1 MIKLPNLWDRLTID
15 PSKLATIAKD
25 WSEGK
30 VPDLPYVIIGQE
42 TAKSALG
49 AKLSMM
55 DGNRMVNSIIQAN
68 YGDGKT
74 NIVKYLKLYFE
85 LHSELRV
92 EMLYCRANPDQT
104 DLCLFLLQ
112 HLQFAL
118 LEKIEGEI
126 IRLKATDNYDYTV
139 LVSDF
144 DDDFAAIKEYT
155 AKLFDTS
162 TDTETLRELLY
173 MGTGRLYSKGVFS
186 KYGLQQLTDFNRREV
201 LVLFLNILAS
211 AGIYVLFAIDEL
223 EKIRDKS
230 PKRMAHFFTSYREL
244 IDLFSKIRG
253 HYLISCITKG
263 VEINLLSPPFYS
275 RVERDIIT
283 LQPLTSKEDITE
295 LVELISSLNGI
306 KIEQSIVNDV
316 VSKLLRKKKVIG
328 SNRSLLQE
336 ISAILLKQD
345 ETSLDNSNL
354 MMVKSALKPL
364 YDETKQKLESEGG
377 LDNLSRA
384 FFDPLEYYLVAKGFD
399 TKDTI
404 LRRDYQAFIDPL
416 SNRTYF
422 FLFTDKNKVADRI
435 EYFMDAKGYDKFVIF
450 ATPKMELSYAE
461 LNCPNVDVKI
471 VEYDPEELFILL
483 NMFKWNFDQQNSISK
498 LIDDL
503 TQYVFE

>member
-186 KYGLQQLTDFNRREV
+186 K
-201 LVLFLNILAS
+201 
-211 AGIYVLFAIDEL
+211 
-223 EKIRDKS
+223 
-230 PKRMAHFFTSYREL
+230 
-244 IDLFSKIRG
+244 
-253 HYLISCITKG
+253 SC
-263 VEINLLSPPFYS
+263 
-275 RVERDIIT
+275 R
-283 LQPLTSKEDITE
+283 
-295 LVELISSLNGI
+295 NG
-306 KIEQSIVNDV
+306 
-316 VSKLLRKKKVIG
+316 
-328 SNRSLLQE
+328 
-336 ISAILLKQD
+336 
-345 ETSLDNSNL
+345 
-354 MMVKSALKPL
+354 
-364 YDETKQKLESEGG
+364 
-377 LDNLSRA
+377 
-384 FFDPLEYYLVAKGFD
+384 
-399 TKDTI
+399 
-404 LRRDYQAFIDPL
+404 
-416 SNRTYF
+416 
-422 FLFTDKNKVADRI
+422 
-435 EYFMDAKGYDKFVIF
+435 
-450 ATPKMELSYAE
+450 
-461 LNCPNVDVKI
+461 
-471 VEYDPEELFILL
+471 
-483 NMFKWNFDQQNSISK
+483 
-498 LIDDL
+498 
-503 TQYVFE
+503 